1 MTADNDKTPEEAK
14 DPYHMTGEEIDQQAA
29 EGKKR
34 RRRIGEEVLD
44 AVVDIVSEVLEEIL
58 S

>member
-1 MTADNDKTPEEAK
+1 MKADNDKKPEEAK
-14 DPYHMTGEEIDQQAA
+14 DPYHMTGEEIERQAA
-29 EGKKR
+29 EEKKR
-34 RRRIGEEVLD
+34 RRSIGGEVLE

>member
-1 MTADNDKTPEEAK
+1 MVEDNDKKPEKAK
-14 DPYHMTGEEIDQQAA
+14 DPYHMTGEEIERQAA
-29 EGKKR
+29 EEKKR
-34 RRRIGEEVLD
+34 RRSIGEGVLD

>member
-1 MTADNDKTPEEAK
+1 MIADNDKKPEEAK
-14 DPYHMTGEEIDQQAA
+14 DPYHMTGEEIEQQAA
-29 EGKKR
+29 EEKKR
-34 RRRIGEEVLD
+34 RWHIGEEVLD